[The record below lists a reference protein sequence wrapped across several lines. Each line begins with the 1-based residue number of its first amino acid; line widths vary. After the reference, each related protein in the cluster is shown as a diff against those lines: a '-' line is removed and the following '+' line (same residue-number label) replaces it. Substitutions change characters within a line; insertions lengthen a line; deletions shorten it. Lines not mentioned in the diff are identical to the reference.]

1 MEDEGRGMHCLEW
14 KNDDPI
20 LIAGNWE
27 TGNQITL
34 DLSFL
39 PCNVNLSST
48 NDQAEGCVPDK
59 DKQIEYLGPVSLV
72 LMYNNVRMDPLGF
85 NKDSLVYESRI
96 DQIQID
102 EKSPNYVLTKVIDNL
117 LEDETDYL

>member
-1 MEDEGRGMHCLEW
+1 
-14 KNDDPI
+14 
-20 LIAGNWE
+20 
-27 TGNQITL
+27 
-34 DLSFL
+34 
-39 PCNVNLSST
+39 
-48 NDQAEGCVPDK
+48 
-59 DKQIEYLGPVSLV
+59 
-72 LMYNNVRMDPLGF
+72 MYNNVRMDPLGF